1 MAERLYRLSRVR
13 GRGGASEADSVRQM
27 KRECADERS
36 RGLLIL
42 NEAQQYYDAMAKF
55 REDRERNKRY
65 TYGDQW
71 GDVVDTPDGRMT
83 EERYIREQGSVP
95 LKNNLIR
102 RLVRNVTGTY
112 RSQQTEP
119 VCGAR
124 DRKEQQDAEVLSTLL
139 QYNMQLNHMEEMN
152 ARTLE
157 EFLISGGAVHRL
169 SYGWFN
175 NKMDCW
181 TFNVQPNNFFTDV
194 NMRDFR
200 GWDCSFVGE
209 IHDVSRQE
217 VLGFAKSPADYKRL
231 SDIYDAVKR
240 MGRES
245 SVWEE
250 FGYSEKNTATDFL
263 VPNDP
268 SRCRVIEVWRKETKP
283 RYRCH
288 DWNTGE
294 VFVVDA
300 EDYNEIVYGEN
311 KRRKEQAQ
319 MAGIP
324 ADDVPLIEAEWFID
338 SFWYYYFLSP
348 MGDILEEGE
357 TPYKHKS
364 HPYVFKW
371 YPFIDGEIHSFVSD
385 VTDQQRYTNRLITLQ
400 DWIMRASA
408 KGVLLVPEDCVKG
421 VNLSEI
427 TEQWSK
433 FNGVIVLKMKAGMPI
448 PQQISANSTNIGIH
462 EMLALQMK
470 LFEDISGV
478 NGALQG
484 KASFSGESGSHAQ
497 IMAQNAA
504 VSLVDILGCFNEFV
518 LEAAYKNVKNIQ
530 QYYDEKKIVDIVGMK
545 FQNMRNFANVL
556 DMETNISITQSTAAP
571 NYRDRANEFLM
582 QLFQQQVISAEQL
595 LENGDFPNGDK
606 ILQSLRS
613 QKEQLAQGQMPE
625 GMSPEVMQ
633 QVQAGANPQAVAQ
646 LERALRA

>member
-1 MAERLYRLSRVR
+1 MTTTLHRLSRVKPR
-13 GRGGASEADSVRQM
+13 MGATDADSVRRM
-27 KRECADERS
+27 KRESTDERS
-36 RGLLIL
+36 RGMQIL
-42 NEAQQYYDAMAKF
+42 MEARRYYDAMAKF
-55 REDRERNKRY
+55 REDRERNIRY

-71 GDVVDTPDGRMT
+71 GDEVDTPEGRMT
-83 EERYIREQGSVP
+83 EENYIKAQGSIP
-95 LKNNLIR
+95 LQNNLIL
-102 RLVRNVTGTY
+102 RLVHNVVGTY
-112 RSQQTEP
+112 IQQQTEP

-139 QYNMQLNHMEEMN
+139 HYNMQLNRSGVLN
-152 ARTLE
+152 ARSLE
-157 EFLISGGAVHRL
+157 EFLNSGGVVHRL
-169 SYGWFN
+169 SYGWLN
-175 NKMDCW
+175 RKMDCW
-181 TFNVQPNNFFTDV
+181 TINVQPNNFFTDV

-217 VLGFAKSPADYKRL
+217 VLGFAKSPAEYKRI
-231 SDIYDAVKR
+231 SEIYNQVKDL
-240 MGRES
+240 GRES
-245 SVWEE
+245 SVWED
-250 FGYSEKNTATDFL
+250 FGYQDKNAANDFL
-263 VPNDP
+263 TPNNP
-268 SRCRVIEVWRKETKP
+268 SLCRVIEVWRKETKP
-283 RYRCH
+283 RFRCH

-300 EDYNEIVYGEN
+300 EDYNEVVCAEN
-311 KRRKEQAQ
+311 KRRKEQARL
-319 MAGIP
+319 AGIP
-324 ADDVPLIEAEWFID
+324 ENEVPWIEAEWFID

-348 MGDILEEGE
+348 MGDIIDEGE
-357 TPYKHKS
+357 TPYEHKS

-371 YPFIDGEIHSFVSD
+371 YPFIDGKIHSFVSN
-385 VTDQQRYTNRLITLQ
+385 VIDQQRYINRLITLQ

-408 KGVLLVPEDCVKG
+408 KGVLLVPEDSVKG
-421 VNLSEI
+421 LNLSEI

-433 FNGVIVLKMKAGMPI
+433 FNGVIVLKMKPGMPI

-504 VSLVDILGCFNEFV
+504 VSLVDILNCYNEFV
-518 LEAAYKNVKNIQ
+518 LDEAYKVVKNIQ
-530 QYYDEKKIVDIVGMK
+530 QFYDEKKIVDIVGMK

-633 QVQAGANPQAVAQ
+633 QIQAGANPQAVAQ
-646 LERALRA
+646 LDRALRA